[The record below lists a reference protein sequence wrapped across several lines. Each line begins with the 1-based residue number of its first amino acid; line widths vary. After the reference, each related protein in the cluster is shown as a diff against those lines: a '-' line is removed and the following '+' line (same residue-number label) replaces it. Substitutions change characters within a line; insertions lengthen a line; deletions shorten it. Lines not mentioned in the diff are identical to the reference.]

1 VSRFSDFGL
10 RNFRT
15 TGTIG
20 TFGTVF
26 VIRLE
31 RLEQLERSVAVEPL
45 DKLRAS
51 YSKTSG
57 RRAKTVDHRRKN
69 SKNPT
74 STKNLRRERSGKSA
88 WHVDAVACL
97 SGGNKSLRLGARS
110 PLPRTIEYNCDD
122 HCLYGEKP
130 MGGYLSHRIASPDP
144 DAPLR
149 HPCALGARFYAPVD
163 L

>member
-1 VSRFSDFGL
+1 
-10 RNFRT
+10 
-15 TGTIG
+15 
-20 TFGTVF
+20 
-26 VIRLE
+26 LE
-31 RLEQLERSVAVEPL
+31 LLEQSSLSGWKRLEQLERSVAVEPL

-110 PLPRTIEYNCDD
+110 PLPRTIEYDCDD
-122 HCLYGEKP
+122 HFLYGEAH
-130 MGGYLSHRIASPDP
+130 GRLIVALQDLTV
-144 DAPLR
+144 APTISTLELFPKCR
-149 HPCALGARFYAPVD
+149 YQSAY
-163 L
+163 